1 MSRQTPEELMAGLA
15 RAAARKAAP
24 PLEKVVGTRDRSAP
38 RGNGWRRVFVNALMV
53 AAFAAAVIG
62 GSWGVLA
69 LRGSPGASPGTM
81 AAGTN
86 ATPGPTSSATPAVS
100 SAGPTATDDPTR
112 IGANHV
118 GLAGF
123 VTPSDGWA
131 WAGSASTGAAA
142 LMLTTDGGATWADS
156 KLPTEGSVEEVTMLS
171 SRSLRVLVRDEAVHR
186 FELWITDDRG
196 ATWFQAPLPD
206 LLYVLSA
213 VAHVAFPTA
222 QVGYV
227 SFARSD
233 PATKET
239 VAIYRSADGGR
250 SWTRLPGEGLGVAQ
264 TTSPGFLQALDERQ
278 LWLAVGSALYF
289 SADGGGSWTSRYPG
303 SLGQQRPG
311 AIIDAGR
318 FSSSLVGII
327 RAHVADGQ
335 GGNTAYFDT
344 TSDGGV
350 AWRQASPPPAGEIAL
365 LDGRTYA
372 AVTPTRIE
380 WTSDAGTSWIGA
392 DVAGLE
398 GSLSLGSV
406 GFLDRSHGWVTA
418 AQHCAKASH
427 GGLPMLDC
435 DSALLTTVDG
445 GGHWVCAAG
454 CRFDDVIPVPSDRP
468 KPTPTLFGYP
478 L

>member
-1 MSRQTPEELMAGLA
+1 MSRRTPEELMAGLA
-15 RAAARKAAP
+15 RAGARKTAP
-24 PLEKVVGTRDRSAP
+24 PLEEVVGTRDRPAP
-38 RGNGWRRVFVNALMV
+38 RGNRWRRVVNALIV
-53 AAFAAAVIG
+53 VAFAAAVIG
-62 GSWGVLA
+62 GSWGVMA
-69 LRGSPGASPGTM
+69 LRGSPDAGPIAT

-86 ATPGPTSSATPAVS
+86 ATPRPTSSAT
-100 SAGPTATDDPTR
+100 

-131 WAGSASTGAAA
+131 WAGSAGTGAVA

-156 KLPTEGSVEEVTMLS
+156 RLPTEDSVEEVTMLS
-171 SRSLRVLVRDEAVHR
+171 SGSLRVLVRDEAKHR

-206 LLYVLSA
+206 LSYVLSA
-213 VAHVAFPTA
+213 VAHVAFPTG

-233 PATKET
+233 AATKDT

-278 LWLAVGSALYF
+278 LWLAAGSALYF

-303 SLGQQRPG
+303 SLGSQRSG
-311 AIIDAGR
+311 AVIDVGR
-318 FSSSLVGII
+318 FSSSLVGIVGA
-327 RAHVADGQ
+327 RVADGQ
-335 GGNTAYFDT
+335 GGDHAYFDT
-344 TSDGGV
+344 TSDGGIT
-350 AWRQASPPPAGEIAL
+350 WRQASPPPAGALAL
-365 LDGRTYA
+365 LDGRTHV

-380 WTSDAGTSWIGA
+380 WTSDAGESWLGA

-406 GFLDRSHGWVTA
+406 GFLDRDHGWVTA

-427 GGLPMLDC
+427 GGLPTQDC
-435 DSALLTTVDG
+435 DSALLTTADG

-468 KPTPTLFGYP
+468 KPTPTPTLTGYP